1 MSLSLLYWEPQ
12 NWTQNSTCVSPEL
25 SRGEESPVT
34 ICWQCSSWQ
43 SPRCCWLYF
52 CTGTL
57 LAHMQL
63 GEAVV
68 PKSRGVSP
76 HSQSPSRVSS
86 LSDCSRL
93 DQARSWGVLHTQTP
107 ALLLAVS
114 DPHILVLHKEQISI
128 VYWMRICSL
137 LIVILQMSQVLKRLH
152 FRPKFKIHCLL

>member
-43 SPRCCWLYF
+43 SPGCCWLYF

-57 LAHMQL
+57 LAHIQL

-68 PKSRGVSP
+68 PKSKGVSP

-93 DQARSWGVLHTQTP
+93 DQARSWGVPHTQTP

-114 DPHILVLHKEQISI
+114 DPHILVLHK
-128 VYWMRICSL
+128 RTNLHC
-137 LIVILQMSQVLKRLH
+137 ILHEDLQFTNCH
-152 FRPKFKIHCLL
+152 PADEPDPKAFTFQT